1 MVALLISKYFFKMKK
16 SCCIAICAAFVLA
29 IIGCGSPD
37 GNDKPP
43 ANDAVNPAVADT
55 TVATPVA
62 ITPFSKN
69 LEWQKTSFVISSP
82 QTATGNKVTITPTGL
97 AAVNDPI
104 TIDVDGV
111 VVSAEVDDLDLDRS
125 AEILVVT
132 KNESTTWST
141 AYMFSVNNGKSLSMV
156 SIPDWKADATNIKDV
171 TGNNDFALVEG
182 TLVHRM
188 PLTESGK
195 PNGKWRQFQCK
206 LKNGEASK
214 VIVVDKKME
223 F

>member
-1 MVALLISKYFFKMKK
+1 MKK
-16 SCCIAICAAFVLA
+16 SCCLA
-29 IIGCGSPD
+29 IYVVSIFVFIGCGSPA
-37 GNDKPP
+37 GNEKPP
-43 ANDAVNPAVADT
+43 ANEAVNPAVADT
-55 TVATPVA
+55 PVATPVA

-82 QTATGNKVTITPTGL
+82 QNATGNTVTISPSGL
-97 AAVNDPI
+97 TIVNDPI
-104 TIDVDGV
+104 TIDVDGSV
-111 VVSAEVDDLDLDRS
+111 IQADVDNLDFDPS

-132 KNESTTWST
+132 KNESTNWAT
-141 AYMFSVNNGKSLSMV
+141 AYVFSVNSGKSLGIVSM
-156 SIPDWKADATNIKDV
+156 PDWKADATNVKDV
-171 TGNNDFALVEG
+171 TGNNDFAMVEG
-182 TLVHRM
+182 ILVHRM
-188 PLTESGK
+188 PLTENGS